1 MSTSTSRSALL
12 CSLFACLTGLSGCSD
27 KSPANVSFQ
36 EQDTSGVPTNI
47 VPNGDLSQSDTQWTG
62 WSADANDSDGV
73 QAEFALA
80 PTLGAG
86 GKSLKTSV
94 INVEA
99 DTLPEDVYAGPA
111 AVPVKPGQAYGVAA
125 HVQGPTCG
133 LTRFVVNPV
142 GNTDPEKILAS
153 RNVFLT
159 GQPQTIEFYF
169 QAPEDVS
176 SVDMPVQMG
185 FADNIGGE
193 LFLDRIVAMP
203 IPKMPPAQ
211 ENNVAKNSD
220 FEESNTEINVDN
232 SWGQS
237 GAGVTF
243 TLDTTVAQ
251 SGNNSVRIEFSDS
264 VGTGDPWAIEAGP
277 TEVPVTSGF
286 TYTFSAWVKGDPGA
300 KVNFLVQKP
309 AANWD
314 TYGQQEQIVT
324 ADWVEVRFEATV
336 TGTDKVRLYAQY
348 NFTENKGKT
357 IYIDNIK
364 LIPPDTCPYLG
375 VASDLVS
382 NNQAL
387 FEYNHVNN
395 PSLEEELIEPAG
407 WTAHASNGA
416 AAQFDMQIV
425 LDEFNRTLVNKGNQA
440 LKASVTTTTN
450 NPDDIQAGPADL
462 YVIPGQTY
470 IYSGY
475 ARGPVGTKAH
485 LTSVLPDAPSVPL
498 EAAIIT
504 FNNVWQQ
511 IAFDFTVP
519 DNAPTLT
526 EEELA
531 EAGLPADALITR
543 LNMVVSL
550 GYPENQGKAIF
561 LDDFTLLPN
570 AVSNGDLEDSA
581 TQAQGWTTVAPAS
594 IATITLDTA
603 NAHSGNN
610 SLQVS
615 VTGNAAT
622 LANPKEPTSFVIRP
636 GDIQAGIENIPV
648 AGGRR
653 YFVSARVNGEA
664 GSRLK
669 LSVTSADGSRELA
682 AAGTSDEDENDIPD
696 GIALTGGWQE
706 ITFAVN
712 VPEGVEAVNLIA
724 EMGYA
729 TNALRTI
736 NLDTFRLVSQIPP
749 EPAAKANLVNN
760 GDFETGVA
768 TGWSESGASI
778 SVVDR
783 AQNPDG
789 VYSGRYAL
797 YVDQRQGAWASA
809 QFDLGENGLVAGTT
823 YFASAWVKLDSANDG
838 VADKALLKVRVD
850 YSDNTFDYLSV
861 AESADDADTFEWTRL
876 SSVFTF
882 NPAPEKTISSIKPY
896 VETFEDP
903 ERQTNHTSYYVDDLF
918 ITKVFNS
925 NGGFESGMDDWN
937 PAGAS
942 VTVVAGAG
950 RSQSNAARISDRTA
964 GWSSLQYGMGD
975 IGLIPGRTYLL
986 SAWVK
991 WDSTDAPED
1000 IKMTV
1005 EQADEA
1011 GNANRW
1017 RTIART
1023 TNAADWV
1030 QLSNTFTYLPTGDV
1044 STLQVYFEATG
1055 PDLAEDGQPG
1065 AGGTYFVDDLIIT
1078 EVAQPQNLITNG
1090 NLEKG
1095 TTEGWIANN
1104 ATIGVEQWPQGGAH
1118 SGFFGLRVSDR
1129 TLGWHS
1135 GQYPLLGL
1143 ELEPNTSYRASV
1155 WVKLAS
1161 GAAATD
1167 TASLTLLLN
1176 DGRGNPY
1183 INLANAT
1190 ITQDGW
1196 TKLEGVFDYA
1206 PTGAVSELTLYVEAA
1221 GETSSYFLDDLVV
1234 VRNFAFNGGFEANP
1248 TAHTGWNSAGNTL
1261 TLDSATK
1268 HAGERSLLVSGRTEF
1283 WHSAQYDLRDSGM
1296 TLGKTYDISAWV
1308 RIDGA
1313 TPSVIKMTMET
1324 AEGTNDSVYTQLDQ
1338 SSNTADWVKLSR
1350 RYTFG
1355 FEEMPRVFKVYFE
1368 ADERDAN
1375 GNPPAAFSS
1384 FYVDSLVITE
1394 VEETYTH

>member
-159 GQPQTIEFYF
+159 GQPQIIEFYF

-203 IPKMPPAQ
+203 VPKLPPVQ
-211 ENNVAKNSD
+211 EGNVVLNSD
-220 FEESNTEINVDN
+220 FEESTTSIAGDTG
-232 SWGQS
+232 SWGNTAPTAGATFSVDFS
-237 GAGVTF
+237 GI
-243 TLDTTVAQ
+243 AQ
-251 SGNNSVRIEFSDS
+251 SGNNAVRIVFVDQIDL
-264 VGTGDPWAIEAGP
+264 DPDQPWLIEGGP
-277 TEVPVTSGF
+277 TNVGVVSGW
-286 TYTFSAWVKGDPGA
+286 TYTFSAWVKGDNGG
-300 KVNFLVQKP
+300 KINFLVQNP
-309 AANWD
+309 TQYNS
-314 TYGQQEQIVT
+314 YGTQEINLT
-324 ADWVEVRFEATV
+324 AEWQEVRFEAKIE
-336 TGTDKVRLYAQY
+336 GTDVVRLYAQY
-348 NFTENKGKT
+348 NFPENSGKT
-357 IYIDNIK
+357 IYLDNIK
-364 LIPPDTCPYLG
+364 LIPPDTCPYA
-375 VASDLVS
+375 ASSEDLVS

-407 WTAHASNGA
+407 WATHADNGA
-416 AAQFDMQIV
+416 AAEFDMQVV

-440 LKASVTTTTN
+440 LKTSVTTTTN
-450 NPDDIQAGPADL
+450 NPGDIQVGPTDL
-462 YVIPGQTY
+462 YVVPGQTY

-485 LTSVLPDAPSVPL
+485 LTSVLPDAPSMPL
-498 EAAIIT
+498 EAAIII

-531 EAGLPADALITR
+531 EAGFPEDALITR

-570 AVSNGDLEDSA
+570 AISNGDLEDGM
-581 TQAQGWTTVAPAS
+581 QGWTIVAPAEVS
-594 IATITLDTA
+594 SVALDTT
-603 NAHSGNN
+603 NVHSGNN
-610 SLQVS
+610 SLRFS
-615 VTGNAAT
+615 FNGNAAA

-636 GDIQAGIENIPV
+636 EDIQAGIENIPV

-682 AAGTSDEDENDIPD
+682 AAGTADEDENDIPD
-696 GIALTGGWQE
+696 GVALTGGWQE
-706 ITFAVN
+706 ITFAAN
-712 VPEGVEAVNLIA
+712 VPEGMEAVNLIA

-749 EPAAKANLVNN
+749 APAAQANLVNN

-778 SVVDR
+778 SVVDS
-783 AQNPDG
+783 AQNPDN

-823 YFASAWVKLDSANDG
+823 YFASAWVKLDSANGG
-838 VADKALLKVRVD
+838 VADKALLKVRVE
-850 YSDNTFDYLSV
+850 YSDNTFDYLPV
-861 AESADDADTFEWTRL
+861 AESPDDADTFEWTRL

-882 NPAPEKTISSIKPY
+882 NPAQGKTISSIKPY

-918 ITKVFNS
+918 ITEVFNS
-925 NGGFESGMDDWN
+925 NGGFESGMDGWN

-950 RSQSNAARISDRTA
+950 RSQSNAARISDRTN
-964 GWSSLQYGMGD
+964 GWSSLQYKMGD
-975 IGLIPGRTYLL
+975 IGLVPGRTYLF

-991 WDSTDAPED
+991 WDSADAPED
-1000 IKMTV
+1000 IKMTI
-1005 EQADEA
+1005 EQQDEA

-1023 TNAADWV
+1023 TDAAEWV
-1030 QLSNTFTYLPTGDV
+1030 QLSNTFTYLPNGDLN
-1044 STLQVYFEATG
+1044 TLQVYFEATG

-1078 EVAQPQNLITNG
+1078 EVAPPPTLIVNG
-1090 NLEKG
+1090 DLEVG
-1095 TTEGWIANN
+1095 DATGWDASSG
-1104 ATIGVEQWPQGGAH
+1104 APGVVQWPSGGAH
-1118 SGFFGLRVSDR
+1118 SGFFGLQIPAGGSA
-1129 TLGWHS
+1129 TYSL
-1135 GQYPLLGL
+1135 QEL
-1143 ELEPNTSYRASV
+1143 ELEAQTSYRASV
-1155 WVKLAS
+1155 WVKIAD
-1161 GAAATD
+1161 AATTD
-1167 TASLTLLLN
+1167 TVSLKLLVN
-1176 DGRGNPY
+1176 DGRADPY
-1183 INLANAT
+1183 INISSAEANSG
-1190 ITQDGW
+1190 GW
-1196 TKLEGVFDYA
+1196 TLLEGIVDYA
-1206 PTGAVSELTLYVEAA
+1206 PAESGAEASLVIEA
-1221 GETSSYFLDDLVV
+1221 EGATASYFVDDLVL
-1234 VRNFAFNGGFEANP
+1234 VRNYAFNGGVEVSS
-1248 TAHTGWNSAGNTL
+1248 TEYTGWVNSGNAQLSLSTDSYEGVRSLFVTNRNALWNSAQHDL
-1261 TLDSATK
+1261 TA
-1268 HAGERSLLVSGRTEF
+1268 
-1283 WHSAQYDLRDSGM
+1283 SGM
-1296 TLGKTYDISAWV
+1296 VPGKTYDISAWV
-1308 RIDGA
+1308 KIDGD
-1313 TPSVIKMTMET
+1313 TPSVIKMTLESKVGDQDPT
-1324 AEGTNDSVYTQLDQ
+1324 YTFLDGATD
-1338 SSNTADWVKLSR
+1338 TADWVKLSR

-1355 FEEMPRVFKVYFE
+1355 FDEMPAVFKVYFE
-1368 ADERDAN
+1368 ADQEDEN
-1375 GNPPAAFSS
+1375 NNPPPVFSS
-1384 FYVDSLVITE
+1384 YYVDSLVITE